1 MIFPFSKNDVG
12 TYDIQII
19 LSNGEEERKYP
30 VTIIIEFP
38 DDEGEETVDPD
49 EPDEEDEDYNEEDY
63 SCGLK
68 IIESFAEYA
77 KRNTITDM
85 IATTEY

>member
-1 MIFPFSKNDVG
+1 LIFPFSKNDVG

-49 EPDEEDEDYNEEDY
+49 EPDEEDEEEE
-63 SCGLK
+63 
-68 IIESFAEYA
+68 IIDEDSLEVSIGIIT
-77 KRNTITDM
+77 RNG
-85 IATTEY
+85 